1 MSNNKFNYELDLL
14 IPSDIPLDSQ
24 LDTKTEEK
32 LQEVL
37 NFLLQS
43 LEATD
48 VEISLSKVDFAL
60 KLIGKLEVSDV
71 EITSTATSLKDWE
84 VEDYDRYFKINR
96 IQTPDPEIAL
106 VRGVLMVTK
115 NFFLLY
121 QEYGD
126 RIDTA
131 QVQIQIQGLI
141 QYTYLLARIFKLE
154 I

>member
-24 LDTKTEEK
+24 LDTKTGEK
-32 LQEVL
+32 LREVL
-37 NFLLQS
+37 DFLLQS

-60 KLIGKLEVSDV
+60 KLIGNLDTTDV
-71 EITSTATSLKDWE
+71 EITSTETSLKDWE
-84 VEDYDRYFKINR
+84 VEDYDRYFQINR

-121 QEYGD
+121 QECGD
-126 RIDTA
+126 RIDI
-131 QVQIQIQGLI
+131 VQSQTQIQGLI